1 MKQDIEKVLDHW
13 AEGEWTIH
21 TSLKAAP
28 VREAIAEEIAYEIQ
42 SKYIIE
48 PKPDY
53 SGINQQDPGIDY

>member
-1 MKQDIEKVLDHW
+1 MKQDIEKVLNHW
-13 AEGEWTIH
+13 AEGEPNH

-53 SGINQQDPGIDY
+53 SGVNQQEPGIDY